1 MHVTV
6 AMPSSRA
13 KAGDLALKQS
23 VMIALGLRT
32 SWLVLE
38 EAAEITDQRELRAE
52 PEQAQTPTDVDLW
65 HWLHTR
71 KHCATADVG
80 RRADI
85 TPPRL
90 ATHKISIYYNCQT
103 SAST

>member
-32 SWLVLE
+32 SWLALE
-38 EAAEITDQRELRAE
+38 EAR
-52 PEQAQTPTDVDLW
+52 
-65 HWLHTR
+65 
-71 KHCATADVG
+71 
-80 RRADI
+80 
-85 TPPRL
+85 
-90 ATHKISIYYNCQT
+90 
-103 SAST
+103 